1 MQSFIEEFRKQAL
14 SLGISLD
21 SPEVVT
27 KYTGSLYN
35 YIRHSLLLFETPTID
50 EASVKAMH
58 IESRGMHEQSDH
70 PKRSVVSKRR
80 GAKPSCTNYEK

>member
-1 MQSFIEEFRKQAL
+1 MQSFTEEFIKQAL

-27 KYTGSLYN
+27 KYIGSLHR
-35 YIRHSLLLFETPTID
+35 YIRISLLLFEPPTID

-58 IESRGMHEQSDH
+58 IESRRAHEQSDYL
-70 PKRSVVSKRR
+70 KRTVAAKRR
-80 GAKPSCTNYEK
+80 GAKPS